1 MDEKVYCD
9 CDPGW
14 MNVDCSINKV
24 TYGVSSI
31 CVIAVLFVIL
41 GVAFVYLRS
50 LSDKQQN
57 AAMKDLFDELDM

>member
-1 MDEKVYCD
+1 MYCT
-9 CDPGW
+9 CSPGW

-24 TYGVSSI
+24 TYGVCCI
-31 CVIAVLFVIL
+31 CIIVVLFAML

-50 LSDKQQN
+50 LSNKQQN